1 MAGDVTYIIGEAG
14 ACGDADLTKMLAQ
27 IDACAEAGVDA
38 VKFQWTSDATAMA
51 KRRGRALL
59 DGYDLVYQRY
69 LMWSDDWHQ
78 RLHQRCNDLGV
89 DYLCTVY
96 LTQDVRV
103 VAPYVSHFKVS
114 SFEAKDTD
122 LHHAVLDQC
131 RDEKRMLLS
140 LGMCSDLEI
149 DMLRFSLAD
158 VQCIDYLHCI
168 SAYPTPFTAMNLSRI
183 HRSRLDGYSDHTSPA
198 LSMTGALAVAAGA
211 RIIEAHMRLDTTD
224 SLNPD
229 AAHAMTP
236 AQLTDY
242 VQRIR
247 MTEGAMHGRD
257 DSAQDSMRPY
267 RVGGTD
273 DHAA

>member
-1 MAGDVTYIIGEAG
+1 MSSDVTYVIGEAG
-14 ACGDADLTKMLAQ
+14 ACGDADLTKMLEQ
-27 IDACAEAGVDA
+27 VDACAKADVDA

-51 KRRGRALL
+51 KRRGRAVA
-59 DGYDLVYQRY
+59 DGYDLIYRQY
-69 LMWSDDWHQ
+69 LMWDDDWH
-78 RLHQRCNDLGV
+78 RHLHDRCVDLGV

-96 LTQDVRV
+96 LPKDVRV

-131 RDEKRMLLS
+131 EDEQRMMVS

-168 SAYPTPFTAMNLSRI
+168 SAYPAPFSAMNLSRI
-183 HRSRLDGYSDHTSPA
+183 HRHRLDGYSDHTSPE
-198 LSMTGALAVAAGA
+198 LPMTGALAVAAGA

-224 SLNPD
+224 ELNPD
-229 AAHAMTP
+229 APHAMTP

-247 MTEGAMHGRD
+247 MTEGAMYGID
-257 DSAQDSMRPY
+257 TSAQDSMRPY
-267 RVGGTD
+267 RVGDTD